1 MSEGAAAA
9 AASSP
14 APVVQKP
21 MVEGEG
27 DSEGDYV
34 DGGGTDDDDDD
45 GWDPASDGDDDWA
58 EGMAAG
64 TRGETADEAE
74 TRRNRVE
81 AEELSK
87 KFTGQGSGSATM
99 RLISDLQQVGKVQG
113 DYGFRAEPRG
123 DNLYIWDVYLDDIDE
138 TTPLGKDMTA
148 WAKTS
153 ERERAI
159 HMEMIFPT
167 DYPLAPP
174 FLRVLRPR
182 FKFLTGHITIGGSIC
197 MQLLTT
203 GGWSPANT
211 IESVIV
217 QVRTEILSDGEA
229 RLQDPDNEYTMRDAR
244 SAFDRMCR
252 KYGW

>member
-1 MSEGAAAA
+1 MCT
-9 AASSP
+9 P
-14 APVVQKP
+14 
-21 MVEGEG
+21 
-27 DSEGDYV
+27 
-34 DGGGTDDDDDD
+34 
-45 GWDPASDGDDDWA
+45 
-58 EGMAAG
+58 
-64 TRGETADEAE
+64 
-74 TRRNRVE
+74 
-81 AEELSK
+81 
-87 KFTGQGSGSATM
+87 
-99 RLISDLQQVGKVQG
+99 G

-217 QVRTEILSDGEA
+217 QVGPCLSPSVWILPQLSSPECRSRHRLGSRHHACHGLGMGRQFRLPRPQCIYVLRSDPARTPLCAALVLLELALRSGDHSHRGQFRRSSIHPPTHLHRTQVRTEILSDGEA